1 MINILWVIVVGLLL
15 TGCYGDEGNYDYRTM
30 NGITVDFNQS
40 FYSVPI
46 ETELEISPIFRFAM
60 DSVEDIWLTNG
71 RFWRKLFLLIG
82 I

>member
-1 MINILWVIVVGLLL
+1 MKMINILWVIVVGLLL

-46 ETELEISPIFRFAM
+46 ETELEISRFSILQWIAWKI
-60 DSVEDIWLTNG
+60 IWLTNG
-71 RFWRKLFLLIG
+71 RFGESYFY
-82 I
+82 

>member
-1 MINILWVIVVGLLL
+1 MKMINILWVIVVGLLL

-46 ETELEISPIFRFAM
+46 ETELEISPIFHFAM
-60 DSVEDIWLTNG
+60 DSVEDHLRMVVFG
-71 RFWRKLFLLIG
+71 ESYFY
-82 I
+82 